1 MGKKALTLDLQTGK
15 KRLETIKVATHNF
28 KEWRKNFMRCTEST
42 TLRIDN
48 NLKTRIRLLAIKN
61 NFSMNKMFIYLLE
74 LGYRFYVERY
84 EKDYGNKNRKFT
96 NYTKIDNTYLEDEN
110 ISLKAKGLLTL
121 MLSLSDVWNFNING

>member
-1 MGKKALTLDLQTGK
+1 
-15 KRLETIKVATHNF
+15 
-28 KEWRKNFMRCTEST
+28 MRCTEST

-110 ISLKAKGLLTL
+110 ISLRAKGLLTL